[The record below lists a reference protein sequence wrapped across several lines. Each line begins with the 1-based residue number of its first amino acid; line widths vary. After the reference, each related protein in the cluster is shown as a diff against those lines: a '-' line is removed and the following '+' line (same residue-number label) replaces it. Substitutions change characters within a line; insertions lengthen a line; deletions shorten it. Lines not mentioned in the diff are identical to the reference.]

1 MALNGRRI
9 VVAGG
14 GIGGLA
20 AALAFRQRGAEVLVL
35 EQAEAITEVGAGIQV
50 SPNGLRVIEALGL
63 AQGLAARACK
73 ARAVVL
79 RDGLSGEQVLRLD
92 LGQLPE
98 GQGYQFVHRAD
109 LVELLADAAREAGVR
124 IRLLQKVRS
133 VVPGQTP
140 SLELCNGDSV
150 GGDLMVGADGLHSV
164 LRQALNGSASAFFTK
179 QVAWR
184 AIVPNTSAH
193 PAEAQVHMGPG
204 RHIVSYPLRDGSSVN
219 LVAVEERSH
228 WVDEGWAQEDA
239 PENLRAAFAGF
250 GGRVPE
256 MLASVERVGLW
267 GLFRHPVARSWHGE
281 GVALLGDAAH
291 PTLPFMAQ
299 GANMALEDAWTL
311 AACLA
316 ADADQARA
324 LELYQ
329 SRRRNRCER
338 IVSAANGNA
347 WKYHLRNPLLRGVAH
362 RGLGLAGR
370 LMPQRMLQQFDWIYG
385 HDVTVAA

>member
-1 MALNGRRI
+1 
-9 VVAGG
+9 
-14 GIGGLA
+14 
-20 AALAFRQRGAEVLVL
+20 
-35 EQAEAITEVGAGIQV
+35 
-50 SPNGLRVIEALGL
+50 
-63 AQGLAARACK
+63 
-73 ARAVVL
+73 
-79 RDGLSGEQVLRLD
+79 
-92 LGQLPE
+92 
-98 GQGYQFVHRAD
+98 
-109 LVELLADAAREAGVR
+109 
-124 IRLLQKVRS
+124 
-133 VVPGQTP
+133 
-140 SLELCNGDSV
+140 
-150 GGDLMVGADGLHSV
+150 
-164 LRQALNGSASAFFTK
+164 
-179 QVAWR
+179 
-184 AIVPNTSAH
+184 
-193 PAEAQVHMGPG
+193 
-204 RHIVSYPLRDGSSVN
+204 
-219 LVAVEERSH
+219 
-228 WVDEGWAQEDA
+228 DA

-324 LELYQ
+324 LGLYQ

>member
-133 VVPGQTP
+133 VVPGPTP

-150 GGDLMVGADGLHSV
+150 GGDLVVGADGLHSV
-164 LRQALNGSASAFFTK
+164 LRQALNGSASPFFTK

-239 PENLRAAFAGF
+239 PENLRAAFADF

-324 LELYQ
+324 LERYQ

-385 HDVTVAA
+385 HDVTIAA

>member
-133 VVPGQTP
+133 VVPGPTP

-150 GGDLMVGADGLHSV
+150 GGDLVVGADGLHSV

-385 HDVTVAA
+385 HDVTAAA

>member
-133 VVPGQTP
+133 VVPGPMP

-150 GGDLMVGADGLHSV
+150 GGDLVVGADGLHSV
-164 LRQALNGSASAFFTK
+164 LRRALNGNASAFFTK

-281 GVALLGDAAH
+281 GVALMGDAAH

-324 LELYQ
+324 LERYQ

-347 WKYHLRNPLLRGVAH
+347 WKYHLRNPLVRGVAH

-385 HDVTVAA
+385 HDVTAAA

>member
-133 VVPGQTP
+133 VVPGRTP

-150 GGDLMVGADGLHSV
+150 GGDLVVGADGLHSV

-184 AIVPNTSAH
+184 AIVSNTSAH

-228 WVDEGWAQEDA
+228 WVDEGWAQEDS

-324 LELYQ
+324 LERYQ

>member
-98 GQGYQFVHRAD
+98 RQGYQFVHRAD

-133 VVPGQTP
+133 VVPGPMP

-150 GGDLMVGADGLHSV
+150 GGDLVVGADGLHSV
-164 LRQALNGSASAFFTK
+164 LRRALNGNASAFFTK

-239 PENLRAAFAGF
+239 PDNLRAAFAGF

-311 AACLA
+311 AACLS

-324 LELYQ
+324 LERYQ

-347 WKYHLRNPLLRGVAH
+347 WKYHLRNPLVRGVAH

-370 LMPQRMLQQFDWIYG
+370 LMPQRMLRQFDWIYG
-385 HDVTVAA
+385 HDVTAAA

>member
-133 VVPGQTP
+133 VVPGSTP

-150 GGDLMVGADGLHSV
+150 GGDLVVGADGLHSV
-164 LRQALNGSASAFFTK
+164 LRRALNGNASAFFTK

-324 LELYQ
+324 LERYQ

-347 WKYHLRNPLLRGVAH
+347 WKYHLRNPLVRGVAH

-370 LMPQRMLQQFDWIYG
+370 LMPQRMLRQFDWIYG
-385 HDVTVAA
+385 HDVTAAA

>member
-133 VVPGQTP
+133 VVPGPMP

-150 GGDLMVGADGLHSV
+150 GGDLVVGADGLHSV

-324 LELYQ
+324 LERYQ